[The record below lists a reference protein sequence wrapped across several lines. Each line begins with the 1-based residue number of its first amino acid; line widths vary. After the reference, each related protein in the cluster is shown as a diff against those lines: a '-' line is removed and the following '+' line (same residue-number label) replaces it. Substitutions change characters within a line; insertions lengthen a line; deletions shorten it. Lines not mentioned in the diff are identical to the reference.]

1 MIAQH
6 EPLDASVRSKYEL
19 KYLIVHRQCS
29 GLKRAGIQFLMTFGA
44 FSILFFGL
52 YLIGIF
58 FQEKVQFAL
67 TIITVL
73 IFIVSQIIFS
83 RVFNKKLRERETVG
97 FVQFFP
103 YHMIIEQNNH
113 LQELNYENLFKVY
126 YANGLLDDYFSK
138 SPNAITYHYKFICK
152 DKTTFFFECECFIR
166 ANRYDRKNKNLP
178 DIGHVIKRILP
189 PGGIHQSKKE
199 IRKELKIRKNRN

>member
-19 KYLIVHRQCS
+19 KYLIVQRKMS
-29 GLKRAGIQFLMTFGA
+29 PLKGSAIQFGV
-44 FSILFFGL
+44 FFGPIAILMFL
-52 YLIGIF
+52 YFSLGGLF
-58 FQEKVQFAL
+58 KEDTKLFLF
-67 TIITVL
+67 IILQIV
-73 IFIVSQIIFS
+73 FIVFIVIINKP
-83 RVFNKKLRERETVG
+83 VNKKLRERETVG